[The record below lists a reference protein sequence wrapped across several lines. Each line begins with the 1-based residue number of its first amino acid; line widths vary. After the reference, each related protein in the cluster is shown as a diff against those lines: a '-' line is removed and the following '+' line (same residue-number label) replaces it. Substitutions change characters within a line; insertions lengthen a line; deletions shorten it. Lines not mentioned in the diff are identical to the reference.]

1 MSGLVGPATGAVR
14 RRLERGELRTT
25 ALHAASAALIATAGF
40 ALALGVR
47 APRSD
52 LAVRSYAAALMGC
65 AFAVVVRAL
74 ALAGRGR
81 PGPGFEELTGEAD
94 LEEEGTPGGLA
105 SLELGV
111 RFGTTTAGD
120 FHVRLRPVLTDLAR
134 QRLATK
140 GLRLDLPRHRERAE
154 ALLGPE
160 VYALVRPGLPPP
172 DDRFAPG
179 PGARAVEQA
188 VAALERLG

>member
-1 MSGLVGPATGAVR
+1 VSGLVGPASGALR

-25 ALHAASAALIATAGF
+25 ALHAAAAALTATAGF
-40 ALALGVR
+40 AVALGVR

-52 LAVRSYAAALMGC
+52 LAVRCYAAALMGC

-74 ALAGRGR
+74 AVAARGR
-81 PGPGFEELTGEAD
+81 TAPTFEDLTGAAGI
-94 LEEEGTPGGLA
+94 EEGRPGGLA

-111 RFGTTTAGD
+111 RFGTTTSGD

-154 ALLGPE
+154 ALLGAD
-160 VYALVRPGLPPP
+160 VYALVRPDVPPP
-172 DDRFAPG
+172 EDRFAPG
-179 PGARAVEQA
+179 PGARAVERA
-188 VAALERLG
+188 VAKLERLG